1 MAEKRNEYGFVRQ
14 ILKEVPKEHR
24 KKVFETFAEANLEL
38 YHAAEETEQFVPM
51 LSAEECK
58 TGSFCVSAADWEFA
72 QRLAEQNGFS
82 EWLCSSKEA
91 VIAEDPVAE
100 AEIEYYRKHRMRM
113 LECAVVLVLGI
124 LYLLLHNIR

>member
-1 MAEKRNEYGFVRQ
+1 MAEKRSEYGFVRQ
-14 ILKEVPKEHR
+14 ILKEVPKEYR

-72 QRLAEQNGFS
+72 RHLAEQNGFS

-91 VIAEDPVAE
+91 VIAEDPVAD
-100 AEIEYYRKHRMRM
+100 AECEYYKKRRMK
-113 LECAVVLVLGI
+113 LAECAAVIVLGI
-124 LYLLLHNIR
+124 LYLLLRNIR